1 MSETGDLLNPPKEK
15 EAAQTPATPPTPA
28 EVKAMAK
35 PSAKPA
41 LGKNMLGTHRST
53 ISTALQAY
61 GDWAVGAHPSHAA
74 DFKRQLIIMADAI
87 ASDPKKAECTS
98 VSIIGAVLRGA
109 MTGLA
114 YDLRDFYLVPYGA
127 KQPDGSYVQELQF
140 MMSYMG
146 MCKLVLNAGICKTIC
161 ANVVYENDIFDCEM
175 GTGERITHRRDWKKP
190 RGKAIAVYAKAVMA
204 NGSETF
210 EIDGVDG
217 IDEIRKRNSMQKN
230 GPKGAWVTDW
240 DEMAKKVMLKRLAK
254 RLPMSSTANASM
266 FADGYVVHAKPLA
279 EISSDAPDEMFV
291 KAEYVE
297 DGE

>member
-1 MSETGDLLNPPKEK
+1 MSGDLL
-15 EAAQTPATPPTPA
+15 TPATPKEGEAQKPPTPA
-28 EVKAMAK
+28 EIAAAAK
-35 PSAKPA
+35 TKSGKPV
-41 LGKNMLGTHRST
+41 LGSNMLGTQRSA
-53 ISTALQAY
+53 ISAALQAY

-87 ASDPKKAECTS
+87 ASDSKKAECTS

-114 YDLRDFYLVPYGA
+114 YEMRDFYLVPYGA

-175 GTGERITHRRDWKKP
+175 GTAEHINHRRDWKKP
-190 RGKAIAVYAKAVMA
+190 RGKPIAVYAKAVMA

-210 EIDGVDG
+210 EIDGVDE

-230 GPKGAWVTDW
+230 GAKGAWVTDW
-240 DEMAKKVMLKRLAK
+240 AEMAKKVMLKRLAK

-266 FADGYVVHAKPLA
+266 FADGSVLHARPL
-279 EISSDAPDEMFV
+279 SDLNSDAPDDMFV
-291 KAEYVE
+291 KAEYAE
-297 DGE
+297 DAE